1 MPNILHQIQINST
14 PEHVFDLIVSSEGL
28 RSWWT
33 HDVEAEPVE
42 GSVAVFG
49 FNERATVLRMRIEE
63 LVAGRRV
70 KWTCMGDPDEWERTE
85 VEFHLAPKEGGVL
98 LHFAHRGWRSLGG
111 EYAKCNT
118 TWGGLMHRLKAAAEG
133 QIPGPL
139 FPL

>member
-14 PEHVFDLIVSSEGL
+14 PEHVFDLIVSSEGF

-33 HDVEAEPVE
+33 H
-42 GSVAVFG
+42 G
-49 FNERATVLRMRIEE
+49 ATVLRMRIEE

-111 EYAKCNT
+111 EYARCNT

-133 QIPGPL
+133 HTPGPL